1 MSKTKHNKKRNIG
14 IIYEFLLRH
23 MSNALIEGDK
33 NSLNYA
39 TKLIEKRFKK
49 SSEIYKEFRIFNAIA
64 NTTTKKTEL
73 AAAIITESKKS
84 CTLIDNKKLEK
95 EKNQLI
101 HDINYNIA
109 SKDKNFY
116 YRSLNNYR
124 DLGTIQAALNEWKQG
139 DESNLKKMIEIE
151 EKIIDIIINEKN
163 NSISF
168 EEHEKMLNESESNK
182 LVYKIMTEKIN
193 NKYSNMSNRQKKI
206 LKAYALETDYHGIL
220 NKTLQETKEYC
231 IKKINIFEAKNNN
244 QYLSNK
250 INEVKEKINN
260 LDVNDIND
268 KSIIKFLTVS
278 NLIDTIEE

>member
-23 MSNALIEGDK
+23 MSNALIEGNK
-33 NSLNYA
+33 NALNYA
-39 TKLIEKRFKK
+39 TKLIENRFKK

-64 NTTTKKTEL
+64 NTTSKKTEM

-84 CTLIDNKKLEK
+84 CKFIDNSKLEK

-116 YRSLNNYR
+116 YRSLDNYR
-124 DLGTIQAALNEWKQG
+124 DLGTIQMALNEWKKG
-139 DESNLKKMIEIE
+139 DRSNLKKMIEIE
-151 EKIIDIIINEKN
+151 EKIIDIITKEKN
-163 NSISF
+163 NSPSF
-168 EEHEKMLNESESNK
+168 EEQEKILNESESNK

-193 NKYSNMSNRQKKI
+193 NKYSNMSYRQKKI
-206 LKAYALETDYHGIL
+206 LKAYALEADNQGIL
-220 NKTLQETKEYC
+220 RKTLQENKEYC
-231 IKKINIFEAKNNN
+231 IKKINIFESKNSN
-244 QYLSNK
+244 QYLSKK

-260 LDVNDIND
+260 LNVNDIND

-278 NLIDTIEE
+278 NLIDTLEE